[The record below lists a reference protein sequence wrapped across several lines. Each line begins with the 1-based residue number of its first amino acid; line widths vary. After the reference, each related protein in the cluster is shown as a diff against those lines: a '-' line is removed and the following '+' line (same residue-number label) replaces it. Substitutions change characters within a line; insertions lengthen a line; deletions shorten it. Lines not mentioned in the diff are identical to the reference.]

1 MSVNSLSLKSQ
12 FEKRTPLISDYASLN
27 LCNLLIIKHI
37 HNIHNI
43 NKERWGYL
51 KKTTKTLRLRLQATT
66 SNIKF

>member
-12 FEKRTPLISDYASLN
+12 FEKRIPLISDNVSSN

-37 HNIHNI
+37 HNIYNI

-51 KKTTKTLRLRLQATT
+51 NKTTETLRLRLQATT
-66 SNIKF
+66 SNIEF

>member
-12 FEKRTPLISDYASLN
+12 FEKKIPLISDNVSSN

-37 HNIHNI
+37 HNKYNI

-51 KKTTKTLRLRLQATT
+51 NKTTETLRLRLQATT
-66 SNIKF
+66 SNIEF

>member
-12 FEKRTPLISDYASLN
+12 FEKRIPLISDNVSLN

-37 HNIHNI
+37 HNIYNI

-51 KKTTKTLRLRLQATT
+51 NKTTETLRLRLQATT
-66 SNIKF
+66 SNIEF

>member
-12 FEKRTPLISDYASLN
+12 FEKRIPLISDNVSSN

-37 HNIHNI
+37 HNTYNI

-51 KKTTKTLRLRLQATT
+51 NKTTETLRLRLQATT
-66 SNIKF
+66 SNIEF